1 MLKLRRINEEHCAA
15 GLPAITEKQAPF
27 WPKTKAGQP
36 KKDYGKL
43 FLEELPPR
51 TNLADPNHRTK
62 VLGKHLYFLTTQRK
76 DSGRRITK
84 PMAEPLKLHFGKAL
98 YQNQKTNPDQL
109 ENGLRATL
117 EHEFGNHQCCCEG
130 WCRFLRA
137 KDEETRV
144 LLSQRWMKKQDDSL
158 LYNKLRSIYDDFL
171 TPEQIKQMYHD
182 FDTQKNE
189 SMNNKIARMCPK
201 HSTMSKTMVLSDR
214 VSWVVIEDSIGGAQG
229 VITSVGQCSTPFGLI
244 LHEKRQKKGPAM
256 FF

>member
-1 MLKLRRINEEHCAA
+1 
-15 GLPAITEKQAPF
+15 
-27 WPKTKAGQP
+27 
-36 KKDYGKL
+36 
-43 FLEELPPR
+43 LEELPPR

-244 LHEKRQKKGPAM
+244 LHEKRQKKGPAT